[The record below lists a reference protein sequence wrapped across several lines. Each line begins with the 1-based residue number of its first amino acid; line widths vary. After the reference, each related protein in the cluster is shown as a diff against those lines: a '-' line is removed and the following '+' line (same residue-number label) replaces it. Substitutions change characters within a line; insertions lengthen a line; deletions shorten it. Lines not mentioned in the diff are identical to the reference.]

1 MAAMYP
7 YLLSVYSPD
16 EMGKID
22 HISAQTVPVSVLM
35 ENAGRAVARAIL
47 RYEKPARVLVLC
59 GPGNNGGDGY
69 VVARHLYDAGWP
81 VAVAEMVAP
90 KPGGPAAE
98 ASARFRG
105 VRVPFSVQESAR
117 ADLVVDAV
125 FGAGLSRD
133 VAGLPV
139 EVLQAARRVVAVD
152 IPSGVDGATGLV
164 RGYAPKAVM
173 TVTFC
178 RFKPGHLLYPGR
190 EYLGR
195 LILAD
200 IGIPQTALDQVPPT
214 TWQNEPGLWHLP
226 IPGPESHKYT
236 RGVVSICAGE
246 SMPGAT
252 RLCAGGARAAGAGLV
267 RVAAGAG
274 AAAYKLGAPGL
285 IIDDAPLPTLLEDK
299 RRRVWVCGPGLT
311 EAEVQAT
318 LPVLLAAG
326 KSVLADAGALSASA
340 GDPEKL
346 KGVAVITPHIGEF
359 TRVFGPVGSNPP
371 EHVRQ
376 AAQQIGAV
384 VVLKGASTM
393 IAAPDGRLAINNHAT
408 PALGTA
414 GSGDTLS
421 GVISAL
427 LAAGMPAWE
436 AACAGVWLHGEAGRQ
451 AGPWPVAEDLDLHL
465 GAAREKAA
473 HMQKQRVNSH
483 IGILPW
489 THV

>member
-1 MAAMYP
+1 MAAIYP
-7 YLLSVYSPD
+7 SLLSVYSPD

-81 VAVAEMVAP
+81 VAVAEMVPP
-90 KPGGPAAE
+90 KPGGAAAE
-98 ASARFRG
+98 ASSRFRG
-105 VRVPFSVQESAR
+105 VRVPFSAQESAR
-117 ADLVVDAV
+117 ADLVVDAM
-125 FGAGLSRD
+125 FGAGLSRA

-139 EVLQAARRVVAVD
+139 EVLQAARRIVAVD

-164 RGYAPKAVM
+164 RGYAPQAAM

-200 IGIPQTALDQVPPT
+200 IGIPQTALDQVPPM
-214 TWQNEPGLWHLP
+214 TWRNEPGLWHLP
-226 IPGPESHKYT
+226 ILGPESHKYT

-267 RVAAGAG
+267 RVAAGVG

-285 IIDDAPLPTLLEDK
+285 IVDDAPLPTLLEDK

-311 EAEVQAT
+311 EAEVQAS

-340 GDPEKL
+340 GEPEKL

-359 TRVFGPVGSNPP
+359 TRVFGPVGNNPP

-393 IAAPDGRLAINNHAT
+393 IAAPDGRLAINDHAT

-427 LAAGMPAWE
+427 LAARMPAWE
-436 AACAGVWLHGEAGRQ
+436 AACAGVWMHGEAGRQ

-483 IGILPW
+483 IGILP
-489 THV
+489 

>member
-1 MAAMYP
+1 MAAIYP
-7 YLLSVYSPD
+7 SLLSVYSPD

-105 VRVPFSVQESAR
+105 VRVPFSAQESAR

-200 IGIPQTALDQVPPT
+200 IGIPQTALDQVQPT

-267 RVAAGAG
+267 RVAAEAG

>member
-1 MAAMYP
+1 MAAIYP
-7 YLLSVYSPD
+7 SLLSVYSPD

-105 VRVPFSVQESAR
+105 VRVPFSAQESAR

-214 TWQNEPGLWHLP
+214 TWQNEPGLWYLP

-267 RVAAGAG
+267 RVAAGAD

-393 IAAPDGRLAINNHAT
+393 IGAPDGRLAINNHAT

>member
-1 MAAMYP
+1 MAAIYP
-7 YLLSVYSPD
+7 SLLSVYSPD

-69 VVARHLYDAGWP
+69 VVARHLYDAGRP

-105 VRVPFSVQESAR
+105 VRVPFSAQESAR

-164 RGYAPKAVM
+164 RGYAPQAVM

-200 IGIPQTALDQVPPT
+200 IGIPQIALDQVPPT

-267 RVAAGAG
+267 RVAAGTG

-318 LPVLLAAG
+318 LPVLLATG
-326 KSVLADAGALSASA
+326 KSVLADAGVLSASA

-346 KGVAVITPHIGEF
+346 KGVAIITPHIGEF

>member
-1 MAAMYP
+1 M
-7 YLLSVYSPD
+7 
-16 EMGKID
+16 
-22 HISAQTVPVSVLM
+22 
-35 ENAGRAVARAIL
+35 
-47 RYEKPARVLVLC
+47 
-59 GPGNNGGDGY
+59 
-69 VVARHLYDAGWP
+69 
-81 VAVAEMVAP
+81 
-90 KPGGPAAE
+90 
-98 ASARFRG
+98 
-105 VRVPFSVQESAR
+105 
-117 ADLVVDAV
+117 
-125 FGAGLSRD
+125 
-133 VAGLPV
+133 
-139 EVLQAARRVVAVD
+139 
-152 IPSGVDGATGLV
+152 
-164 RGYAPKAVM
+164 
-173 TVTFC
+173 
-178 RFKPGHLLYPGR
+178 
-190 EYLGR
+190 
-195 LILAD
+195 
-200 IGIPQTALDQVPPT
+200 
-214 TWQNEPGLWHLP
+214 WHLP

-285 IIDDAPLPTLLEDK
+285 IIDDAPLTALLEDK

-326 KSVLADAGALSASA
+326 KDILADAGALSASA
-340 GDPEKL
+340 GAPEKL

-359 TRVFGPVGSNPP
+359 TRVFGPIGSNPP

-376 AAQQIGAV
+376 AAQQINAV

-483 IGILPW
+483 IGILPSAN
-489 THV
+489 V

>member
-1 MAAMYP
+1 MAAIYP
-7 YLLSVYSPD
+7 SLLSVYSPD

-47 RYEKPARVLVLC
+47 RYEKPVRVLVLC

-90 KPGGPAAE
+90 KPGGAAAE

-105 VRVPFSVQESAR
+105 VRVPFSVKETAR

-133 VAGLPV
+133 VAGLPA
-139 EVLQAARRVVAVD
+139 EVLQAARRIVAVD

-164 RGYAPKAVM
+164 RGYAPQAAM

-190 EYLGR
+190 EHLGR

-200 IGIPQTALDQVPPT
+200 IGIPQIALDQVPPT

-252 RLCAGGARAAGAGLV
+252 RLCAGGARAVGAGLV

-384 VVLKGASTM
+384 VVLKGASTL

-483 IGILPW
+483 MGILPW
-489 THV
+489 AQV